1 MSIPYSITSSGRNCS
16 PATICQCKEIKGN
29 RTGQWHLES
38 QVTEI
43 LWPEDKTLRWKF
55 LVSVET
61 HLCRMISFW
70 TLSCER
76 MFCWSG
82 CLRRWVMFGKSE
94 SRTPRTVKGCS
105 CFATP
110 GLRPYHPER
119 ARSRLFCYT
128 CNLLLVFVHREK
140 CAKER
145 LMVFWLTLAGSA
157 DSDRLAEPCSFC
169 CIELLLLIHVWCLL
183 LVWTAG
189 ILTRTGITPRNYV

>member
-29 RTGQWHLES
+29 RTEQWHLES

-70 TLSCER
+70 TLSCKR

-82 CLRRWVMFGKSE
+82 CLRRCVMFGKSE
-94 SRTPRTVKGCS
+94 SRTPQTVKGRS

-110 GLRPYHPER
+110 
-119 ARSRLFCYT
+119 ATFCWSS
-128 CNLLLVFVHREK
+128 FHREK
-140 CAKER
+140 CAKEC

-169 CIELLLLIHVWCLL
+169 CIELLLLIHVWCLQL
-183 LVWTAG
+183 DWTAG
-189 ILTRTGITPRNYV
+189 VLTRTGITPRNYV

>member
-82 CLRRWVMFGKSE
+82 CLRRCVMFGKSE
-94 SRTPRTVKGCS
+94 SRTPQTVKGCS

-110 GLRPYHPER
+110 
-119 ARSRLFCYT
+119 ATFCWSS
-128 CNLLLVFVHREK
+128 LHREK
-140 CAKER
+140 YAKER